1 MRIFFISS
9 FICKFITPIFHI
21 IDKKRNDYGN
31 KCFSQILYKKKFANN
46 DGSTLFILNHL
57 NVMSYFGCRS
67 IIFACA
73 IVDRQVA
80 LAVLLFTIYR
90 FKQARRNF
98 HVKNYLKNIPLKT
111 FI

>member
-1 MRIFFISS
+1 M
-9 FICKFITPIFHI
+9 ITEINVFHKYCI
-21 IDKKRNDYGN
+21 KR
-31 KCFSQILYKKKFANN
+31 KFANN

-57 NVMSYFGCRS
+57 NVILYFGCRS

-80 LAVLLFTIYR
+80 LAVLLSTIYR
-90 FKQARRNF
+90 FKQTRRNF